1 MLKWRTQ
8 TTFWTR
14 SFSSNKAWPCIKG
27 LWDASQFF
35 QVQILSCLAL
45 STRVANYLKWTKIVA
60 STHLTKNLSI
70 TKVSSTDCIPGKFF
84 NILFFSHFTFSNIVS
99 AKTVSIR
106 PVKTPRLC
114 MLIAAETQLEFLRGI
129 RVLSIV
135 CINPFQRKLW
145 AVLGMVRLESGILQL
160 APVSTSWRAI
170 HML

>member
-35 QVQILSCLAL
+35 RVQILSCLAL
-45 STRVANYLKWTKIVA
+45 STRVANYLKWTKTVA
-60 STHLTKNLSI
+60 GTHLTKNLSI
-70 TKVSSTDCIPGKFF
+70 TKVSCTDCIP
-84 NILFFSHFTFSNIVS
+84 VS

-106 PVKTPRLC
+106 PVKTPKLC

>member
-35 QVQILSCLAL
+35 RVQILSCLAL

-70 TKVSSTDCIPGKFF
+70 TKVSSTDCIP
-84 NILFFSHFTFSNIVS
+84 VS